1 MNRRNLVISGTFA
14 MSLTA
19 AMVLHFESSNKVITE
34 AYLDPVGIPTICDGI
49 TKGVYIGM
57 KVTPE
62 WCAKARENEITNH
75 SRPLTAVEWDLPDHI
90 KAAFTDLGFN
100 IGERALSKSTPL
112 RKLKYGDIDGACDGI
127 LLYKYA
133 GGKDCSIRAN
143 GCYGIWERRQAERRL
158 CLGELTVKDAK
169 TIFAGLPIG
178 GELME

>member
-1 MNRRNLVISGTFA
+1 MNARNLVISGTTA
-14 MSLTA
+14 MLLTA

-49 TKGVYIGM
+49 TKDVYIGM

-75 SRPLTAVEWDLPDHI
+75 SRPLTAVEWDLPAHI
-90 KAAFTDLGFN
+90 KAAFTDLAFN
-100 IGERALSKSTPL
+100 IGERGLAKSTPL
-112 RKLKYGDIDGACDGI
+112 RKLKVHDIIGACDGI

-143 GCYGIWERRQAERRL
+143 DCYGIWERRQTERRL
-158 CLGELTVKDAK
+158 CRGEISNRDAQM
-169 TIFAGLPIG
+169 IFHGLPIG
-178 GELME
+178 GELE